1 MPTPRDLGQSTKLN
15 CEVAVF
21 SGAAGLEAQALGA
34 KRIELNAPGSY
45 EEGGLT
51 PPVKEL
57 TSIASQLE
65 IAVRIMIRPRGAP
78 RPTATAAYAA
88 ALAADQLKQGQEE
101 QTQGQDQEQAQT
113 QTQTQTQAQEQEK
126 ELTEEEKQKQ
136 KEAEEDA
143 LQDFIYTDDE
153 IQLMLQAIADFKA
166 TRVLNPIRG
175 DGFVFGILRRQTK
188 ASTLEKYPE
197 FKYTIDEERCR
208 LLIDAAKPFPCVFH
222 RAFDPI
228 AASERWAKG
237 IDILVRCG
245 FDAVLTSGGHGGCH
259 ENQDKLDAICH
270 RGHPGSLQLVA
281 GGGVRKGTV
290 GPLVAQ
296 LSVHGTKNVW
306 IHTAAISRA
315 ADRDR
320 DGLRPEEL
328 NARELRGIINIMN
341 NTRPD

>member
-21 SGAAGLEAQALGA
+21 SGAAGLEAQDEGA

-65 IAVRIMIRPRGAP
+65 IAVRIMIRPRGDP
-78 RPTATAAYAA
+78 RPTLAA
-88 ALAADQLKQGQEE
+88 AAAAASAAAAAAAQPK
-101 QTQGQDQEQAQT
+101 QGQDQG
-113 QTQTQTQAQEQEK
+113 K

-175 DGFVFGILRRQTK
+175 DGFVFGVLRRQTK
-188 ASTLEKYPE
+188 ASTLEKYPD

-208 LLIDAAKPFPCVFH
+208 LLIDAAKPYPCVFH

-245 FDAVLTSGGHGGCH
+245 FDGVLTAGGHGGCH

-270 RGHPGSLQLVA
+270 RAHPGSLQLIA

-320 DGLRPEEL
+320 AGLGVEQL
-328 NARELRGIINIMN
+328 NTRELRGIISIMN

>member
-1 MPTPRDLGQSTKLN
+1 MPTPIDLGQPTKLN

-21 SGAAGLEAQALGA
+21 SGAAGLEAQDLGA

-88 ALAADQLKQGQEE
+88 QLKL
-101 QTQGQDQEQAQT
+101 DQEQAQA
-113 QTQTQTQAQEQEK
+113 QDQEQQHQAQAQER
-126 ELTEEEKQKQ
+126 ELSEEEKQKQ

-153 IQLMLQAIADFKA
+153 IALMLQAIADFKA

-175 DGFVFGILRRQTK
+175 DGFVFGVLRRQTK
-188 ASTLEKYPE
+188 ASTLAKYPD

-245 FDAVLTSGGHGGCH
+245 FDGVLTAGGHGGCH
-259 ENQDKLDAICH
+259 LNQDKLDAICH
-270 RGHPGSLQLVA
+270 RGHPGSLQLIA

-306 IHTAAISRA
+306 IHTAAIGRSV
-315 ADRDR
+315 DRDR
-320 DGLRPEEL
+320 EGLRVEEL

>member
-1 MPTPRDLGQSTKLN
+1 MPTPRDLGQSTRLN

-57 TSIASQLE
+57 TSIVSQLE

-88 ALAADQLKQGQEE
+88 QLKLDQEE
-101 QTQGQDQEQAQT
+101 QAKSPEEQAQAQAQAQDQDQE
-113 QTQTQTQAQEQEK
+113 K
-126 ELTEEEKQKQ
+126 LLTEEEKQKQ

-166 TRVLNPIRG
+166 LRVLNPIRG

-188 ASTLEKYPE
+188 ASTLEKYPD

-228 AASERWAKG
+228 AASERWSKG

-245 FDAVLTSGGHGGCH
+245 FDGVLTSGGHGGCH
-259 ENQDKLDAICH
+259 QNRDKLDAICH
-270 RGHPGSLQLVA
+270 RGHPGSLQLIA
-281 GGGVRKGTV
+281 GGGVRKSNTAA
-290 GPLVAQ
+290 LVAQ

-320 DGLRPEEL
+320 DGLLPEQL
-328 NARELRGIINIMN
+328 NARELKGIINIMN
-341 NTRPD
+341 NTRPA

>member
-1 MPTPRDLGQSTKLN
+1 MPTPINLGQPTKLN

-21 SGAAGLEAQALGA
+21 SGAAGLEAQDLGA

-78 RPTATAAYAA
+78 RAASTP
-88 ALAADQLKQGQEE
+88 QLKQDHEK
-101 QTQGQDQEQAQT
+101 DQEKD
-113 QTQTQTQAQEQEK
+113 QEK
-126 ELTEEEKQKQ
+126 EQTEDEKKQ
-136 KEAEEDA
+136 AEDEADK
-143 LQDFIYTDDE
+143 LQDFVYNDHE
-153 IQLMLQAIADFKA
+153 IALMLQAIADFKA

-175 DGFVFGILRRQTK
+175 DGFIFGILRRQTK
-188 ASTLEKYPE
+188 ASTLTKYPGLRH
-197 FKYTIDEERCR
+197 TIDEERCK

-245 FDAVLTSGGHGGCH
+245 FDGVLTAGGLGGCH
-259 ENQDKLDAICH
+259 DNQDKLDAICH
-270 RGHPGSLQLVA
+270 RGHPSSLQLIA

-306 IHTAAISRA
+306 IHTAALGR
-315 ADRDR
+315 DVDR
-320 DGLRPEEL
+320 DGRRVEEL

>member
-1 MPTPRDLGQSTKLN
+1 MPTPIDLGQPTKLN

-21 SGAAGLEAQALGA
+21 SGAAGLEAQDLGA

-65 IAVRIMIRPRGAP
+65 IAK
-78 RPTATAAYAA
+78 
-88 ALAADQLKQGQEE
+88 KQQEE
-101 QTQGQDQEQAQT
+101 
-113 QTQTQTQAQEQEK
+113 
-126 ELTEEEKQKQ
+126 
-136 KEAEEDA
+136 EEDK
-143 LQDFIYTDDE
+143 LQDFIYTDAE
-153 IQLMLQAIADFKA
+153 IDLMLQAIEDFKA

-175 DGFVFGILRRQTK
+175 DGFVFGVLRRQTK
-188 ASTLEKYPE
+188 ASTLAKYPDQ
-197 FKYTIDEERCR
+197 KYTIDEERCR
-208 LLIDAAKPFPCVFH
+208 LLIEAAKPFPCVFH

-245 FDAVLTSGGHGGCH
+245 FDGVLTAGGHGGCH
-259 ENQDKLDAICH
+259 LNQDKLDAICH
-270 RGHPGSLQLVA
+270 RGHPGSLQLIA
-281 GGGVRKGTV
+281 GGGIRKGTV

-306 IHTAAISRA
+306 IHTAALGR
-315 ADRDR
+315 DVDR
-320 DGLRPEEL
+320 DGRHLEEL